1 MIVSNCVK
9 CKWMRKI
16 KNVLIY
22 LLSQQRL
29 ANDGIKMSLFADDPY
44 ELPQCCFILPGSVH
58 TRLRF
63 YYERM

>member
-1 MIVSNCVK
+1 
-9 CKWMRKI
+9 MRKI